1 MDNSLTCMAAASP
14 CLFVCACVCTF
25 TGRATRCKRHD
36 KKITFPPSS
45 LVLTRRLYCALTTPP
60 HTPRPSIFIIFA
72 RSLRLSR
79 SLFCCLT
86 LTLSASLSLGVC
98 SQLCFQAISAPPPSI
113 HFPHHRFLQQTSPSS
128 CPPSISLS
136 LFLSPP
142 PPLPFA
148 LLCPHDHWGS
158 IVKATADNSL
168 VFGPA
173 FCYATAPK
181 YQMSALILICK
192 HPQDTYECVLVTGK
206 TYNKRL
212 HQQTHAL
219 FLYMHGC
226 CNIHTPAYNNKST
239 QSAPSPLCKHLVV
252 LLASCGC
259 FPL

>member
-98 SQLCFQAISAPPPSI
+98 SQLCFQAISAPPP
-113 HFPHHRFLQQTSPSS
+113 
-128 CPPSISLS
+128 PPSIFPITDSSSRPHPPPAPPPSHSLS
-136 LFLSPP
+136 SFLLLLLFLSHSSVPMTTGA
-142 PPLPFA
+142 PLSKQ
-148 LLCPHDHWGS
+148 LL
-158 IVKATADNSL
+158 ITASCL
-168 VFGPA
+168 AQRSVMP
-173 FCYATAPK
+173 
-181 YQMSALILICK
+181 
-192 HPQDTYECVLVTGK
+192 
-206 TYNKRL
+206 L
-212 HQQTHAL
+212 HQNIRCLHSSSSV
-219 FLYMHGC
+219 
-226 CNIHTPAYNNKST
+226 NIHKIHMNVC
-239 QSAPSPLCKHLVV
+239 L
-252 LLASCGC
+252 
-259 FPL
+259 